1 MASPFCPCLACS
13 SWASLTASP
22 TSIKTARLA
31 SAVTV
36 PRQARVPSTVAIRA
50 AKAVKSREVRTASST
65 APFRKSCMYQPKVKP
80 PQTVRAL
87 ELLKEQMI
95 MTRIGA

>member
-36 PRQARVPSTVAIRA
+36 PRQARVPT
-50 AKAVKSREVRTASST
+50 
-65 APFRKSCMYQPKVKP
+65 
-80 PQTVRAL
+80 
-87 ELLKEQMI
+87 LLKF
-95 MTRIGA
+95 TTSPKSSVSR